1 MQKAGRTIGQLAQE
15 RRNKALQQFGTA
27 GVLVL
32 VSIIVS
38 PRLGALGILVVLG
51 VGVYSWHLIVEGCKF
66 WKMADRAEQG
76 AKGEEIVGLLLKEL
90 EQAGWKIQ
98 YNLPIPRLGD
108 ADVFLSSPKDNHFVV
123 DVKSHSGEV
132 FFENGVLK
140 KRFGNTVYSFEKDFL
155 AKVMQQALTVKT
167 IKGLKF
173 VTPILCF
180 TEARLDIGTVNNK
193 ARGVYVMKKEALV
206 KRLVWLDSRSS

>member
-1 MQKAGRTIGQLAQE
+1 
-15 RRNKALQQFGTA
+15 
-27 GVLVL
+27 
-32 VSIIVS
+32 
-38 PRLGALGILVVLG
+38 
-51 VGVYSWHLIVEGCKF
+51 VEGRKF

-98 YNLPIPRLGD
+98 HNLSIPRLGD
-108 ADVFLSSPKDNHFVV
+108 VDVFLSSPKDNHFVI

-132 FFENGVLK
+132 FFEDGVLK
-140 KRFGNTVYSFEKDFL
+140 KRFGNAVYSFEKDFL
-155 AKVMQQALTVKT
+155 AKVMEQALTIKT
-167 IKGLKF
+167 MKGLRF

-206 KRLVWLDSRSS
+206 KKLVWLDSRSS

>member
-1 MQKAGRTIGQLAQE
+1 MVQKAGGTIGQLAQE
-15 RRNKALQQFGTA
+15 RRNKALQQLGTA

-38 PRLGALGILVVLG
+38 PRMGALGILVFLG
-51 VGVYSWHLIVEGCKF
+51 AVVYSWYLIAEGRKF

-123 DVKSHSGEV
+123 DV
-132 FFENGVLK
+132 
-140 KRFGNTVYSFEKDFL
+140 
-155 AKVMQQALTVKT
+155 
-167 IKGLKF
+167 
-173 VTPILCF
+173 
-180 TEARLDIGTVNNK
+180 
-193 ARGVYVMKKEALV
+193 
-206 KRLVWLDSRSS
+206 